1 MSPAKAKKGA
11 GPAVIDAS
19 RDARRLASMILEVLA
34 GMRTT
39 TEAAEAL
46 GVSLPRYY
54 TLEIR
59 AINGLIAACEPRPKG
74 RVKSRQSR
82 IDDLEKENAWLRKEC
97 SRHQALLRTAQR
109 AVGVPARAK
118 TAGPGGNGKAKK
130 RRRSKARALKV
141 VGMLKKQ
148 DAGEPAATS

>member
-19 RDARRLASMILEVLA
+19 RDARKLASMILEVLA

-54 TLEIR
+54 TLELR
-59 AINGLIAACEPRPKG
+59 AINGLLAACEPRSKG
-74 RVKSRQSR
+74 RVKSHQSR
-82 IDDLEKENAWLRKEC
+82 VDDLEKEVARLKKEC

-109 AVGVPARAK
+109 AVGLPARAK
-118 TAGPGGNGKAKK
+118 AAGQGKNGGK
-130 RRRSKARALKV
+130 RRRRNKPRGLKV